1 MPSGDSVTL
10 MKICK
15 RHTFM
20 GILLVCQK
28 VSTLK
33 HFALWLIDCL
43 KAFNH
48 NDKMIFCVI
57 QSATQLTSTLTEA
70 VATMAASVEL
80 KEPDL
85 ALLESLDIEPASLGR
100 AAADDSLVAHVVDV
114 LTSWSASMDEA
125 LTQQHAQHEVSRVL
139 DCMLLGGLQ
148 SKMYY

>member
-1 MPSGDSVTL
+1 L
-10 MKICK
+10 
-15 RHTFM
+15 
-20 GILLVCQK
+20 QK
-28 VSTLK
+28 T
-33 HFALWLIDCL
+33 HFYGHLTCLSEIFHAQASALWLIDCL

-100 AAADDSLVAHVVDV
+100 AAADDSLVAHVVEV